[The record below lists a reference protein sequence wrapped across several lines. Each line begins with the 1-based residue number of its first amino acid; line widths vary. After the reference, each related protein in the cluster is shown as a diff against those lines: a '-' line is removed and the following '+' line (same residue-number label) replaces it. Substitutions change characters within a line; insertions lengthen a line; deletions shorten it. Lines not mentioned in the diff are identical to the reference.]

1 MAPTLPQGI
10 DSQRGSFASYASLYI
25 CGRKLAVLDQHPD
38 PMTLAGLD
46 TFTAHQHRA
55 VAEPAHTMAPPPGS
69 LRPDEATLELHL
81 RTLDKGC
88 LEQKFVPAT
97 VVALANWLQQY

>member
-1 MAPTLPQGI
+1 
-10 DSQRGSFASYASLYI
+10 
-25 CGRKLAVLDQHPD
+25 
-38 PMTLAGLD
+38 MTLADPD

-55 VAEPAHTMAPPPGS
+55 VAEPAHTIAPPPGT
-69 LRPDEATLELHL
+69 LRPDEATLEQHL

-88 LEQKFVPAT
+88 LEQKLVPAT